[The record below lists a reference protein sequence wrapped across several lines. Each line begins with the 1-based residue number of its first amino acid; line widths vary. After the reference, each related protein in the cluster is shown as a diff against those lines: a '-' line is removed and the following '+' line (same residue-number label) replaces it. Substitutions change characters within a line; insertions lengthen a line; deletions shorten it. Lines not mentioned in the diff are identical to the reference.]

1 MKIIYYCQ
9 HIWGVGHF
17 FRTLEICKA
26 LAHNDVILV
35 TGGPEVTVALPEHVR
50 SFRLPGLM
58 TDRHYDGL
66 FPTDSGCTLE
76 EVRFDRKQRLLELF
90 QAEKPDLFIIEL
102 YPFGRKA
109 FRFEL
114 DPILEEIRSGSF
126 QSTKVICSLRD
137 ILVEKDD
144 PKSYESRVVDTLNRY
159 FDALLIHADPGLI
172 KLDRTFSRIG
182 DLQIPVVYT
191 GYISP
196 EPPLGSRLDFRE
208 QLGIDPDA
216 VLIVASA
223 GGGKAGIVL
232 LDPLINCLEHL
243 NLAHPAHLRVFTG
256 PFMPEEEF
264 ESLAQRNNNC
274 LKVKRFTSR
283 FLQYLSAADLSVSM
297 GGYNTCMNVLATG
310 VSALIW
316 PYPGDHEQVLR
327 AARLAALGMAAV
339 VREKD
344 LQPKLMA
351 DLIQQQLEATQSNT
365 HRIDLEGAV
374 HAANWIRAY
383 LKH

>member
-26 LAHNDVILV
+26 LADNDVILV
-35 TGGPEVTVALPEHVR
+35 TGGPEVATVLPEHVR
-50 SFRLPGLM
+50 SFKLPGLM
-58 TDRHYDGL
+58 TDRNYDGL
-66 FPTDSGCTLE
+66 FPTDAGRTLE
-76 EVRFDRKQRLLELF
+76 DVRRDRKQKLFELF
-90 QAEKPDLFIIEL
+90 EAVRPDLFIVEL

-114 DPILEEIRSGSF
+114 DPVLDEIRSGSF
-126 QSTKVICSLRD
+126 QATKVICSLRD

-144 PKSYESRVVDTLNRY
+144 PISYETRVVDTLNRY

-172 KLDRTFSRIG
+172 KLDRTFSRMG

-196 EPPLGSRLDFRE
+196 EPPLASRMELRR

-232 LDPLINCLEHL
+232 LDPLVKSLEHL
-243 NLAHPAHLRVFTG
+243 NPAPPVHLRVFTG

-264 ESLAQRNNNC
+264 ESLAHRNNSNV
-274 LKVKRFTSR
+274 KVRRFTSR

-297 GGYNTCMNVLATG
+297 GGYNTCMNILATG

-327 AARLAALGMAAV
+327 AAGLADLGTAAV

-351 DLIQQQLEATQSNT
+351 GLIQQQLEATQSNS

-374 HAANWIRAY
+374 YTANWIHAY
-383 LKH
+383 LKR